1 MKDIHDLIIKINTET
16 SILVLGQEYEAGNY
30 VTALKN
36 ILPDSQRKNIFPNGE
51 VKKYSEV
58 IDTIIDYC
66 EDEIDQKE
74 ELLKNII
81 KAEKSIDDNR
91 FSLLKSMGWC
101 GVVTSLMNQLPGFL
115 EFRSV
120 LNRLDVKND
129 YFSRRNPCITYL
141 FGKAGSEKY
150 NMPMTFEE
158 KMLVQASKNEFWNR
172 ITTRLKMSGV
182 LVIDGWNPFFDWLT
196 LDDLN
201 SLISFPKN
209 SVYIFGVSD
218 EMKKI
223 RQIEKLVSK
232 NIVVLYE
239 KSLYDSLCEAGYN
252 NFEFETNDEYLD
264 DEGVDITIESV
275 FDKAEYSIEHLSY
288 QIINQLD
295 PSISVLDNTILDNP
309 NYIDREE
316 YFLRFLSTKNG
327 IPLWGGYASGFY
339 FSRDID
345 DELLEKVEKQLKN
358 IDPAKNKVVILE
370 GNNSS
375 GKSATLGYLAYR
387 IRCMKKYPVIYITS
401 SMKEKEQYDDLERL
415 IKNHINAKMGARK
428 TVIIWDKNTY
438 GKDEVYENMR
448 KNLEECNVV
457 IVGSRYIV
465 DDKSVESNGKFQIVT
480 LDDYLHEETELNFLH
495 KTLQSI
501 SQKYADNFDMII
513 KKISN
518 VSNEVRDSYNKYRF
532 DSFADKGNWFL
543 LIFNRLFEELH
554 DIQKRS
560 VGSES
565 NLAKKS
571 FVQYLNDYSG
581 EMYTQET
588 FFKMYDIL
596 GVSKPD
602 NTDSYKDSV
611 SKIFNMI
618 AVAGKYGLELPAMIV
633 FRTYENLV
641 GNWQNFIQNIKQ
653 SSVMRMDL
661 HEDGVMMIHFRRALE
676 ASLFLEQQVDSY
688 EDLLELEV
696 DSLLTIIRNTNFY
709 DMDGVDSEALQV
721 VNLIRKFGPNGPEP
735 TKYKKY
741 FYKIAEIINEVNG
754 EINDEAILVAS
765 HMVREAFEGDSK
777 NSNENKI
784 LLDARNRLRKA
795 INQYGNRTKSQQLIR
810 LKVELSANLLK
821 SISSDGCITT
831 KERNVF
837 EEIESYLES
846 AMEENIT
853 RFSAGVFLDAGLRVY
868 NIENNSRNKA
878 KILSRMLQIVD
889 DINDMKFSAF
899 GENIHG
905 KILTVLS
912 YAKKYDEIEDENK
925 RLLEEGSD
933 VGIYRKAMTILN
945 DYSPINT
952 PNENERIRIS
962 SAIKVLEENFQIVK
976 NKPRSLYLY
985 IRLLWIQLTG
995 KAPFTEKQF
1004 VALSEENWQKISYLC
1019 ECYINNE
1026 ESRKR
1031 PLPFFIMEMDMFR
1044 TGNIKA
1050 FKEITGIT
1058 REFRNSFSAYIT
1070 YAVLCDENSNPVKE
1084 DIQVKR
1090 SSNRRSIFSATFNNL
1105 KYEGVEAHF
1114 KDSNFKDIIDIYDG
1128 KKIKSALI
1136 GFNLYGVV
1144 VYGEN
1149 DLYGQIGGKK

>member
-316 YFLRFLSTKNG
+316 YFLRFLSTENG

-375 GKSATLGYLAYR
+375 GKSATLA
-387 IRCMKKYPVIYITS
+387 
-401 SMKEKEQYDDLERL
+401 
-415 IKNHINAKMGARK
+415 
-428 TVIIWDKNTY
+428 
-438 GKDEVYENMR
+438 
-448 KNLEECNVV
+448 
-457 IVGSRYIV
+457 
-465 DDKSVESNGKFQIVT
+465 
-480 LDDYLHEETELNFLH
+480 
-495 KTLQSI
+495 
-501 SQKYADNFDMII
+501 
-513 KKISN
+513 
-518 VSNEVRDSYNKYRF
+518 
-532 DSFADKGNWFL
+532 
-543 LIFNRLFEELH
+543 
-554 DIQKRS
+554 
-560 VGSES
+560 
-565 NLAKKS
+565 
-571 FVQYLNDYSG
+571 
-581 EMYTQET
+581 
-588 FFKMYDIL
+588 
-596 GVSKPD
+596 
-602 NTDSYKDSV
+602 
-611 SKIFNMI
+611 
-618 AVAGKYGLELPAMIV
+618 
-633 FRTYENLV
+633 
-641 GNWQNFIQNIKQ
+641 
-653 SSVMRMDL
+653 
-661 HEDGVMMIHFRRALE
+661 
-676 ASLFLEQQVDSY
+676 
-688 EDLLELEV
+688 
-696 DSLLTIIRNTNFY
+696 
-709 DMDGVDSEALQV
+709 
-721 VNLIRKFGPNGPEP
+721 
-735 TKYKKY
+735 
-741 FYKIAEIINEVNG
+741 
-754 EINDEAILVAS
+754 
-765 HMVREAFEGDSK
+765 
-777 NSNENKI
+777 
-784 LLDARNRLRKA
+784 
-795 INQYGNRTKSQQLIR
+795 
-810 LKVELSANLLK
+810 
-821 SISSDGCITT
+821 
-831 KERNVF
+831 
-837 EEIESYLES
+837 
-846 AMEENIT
+846 
-853 RFSAGVFLDAGLRVY
+853 
-868 NIENNSRNKA
+868 
-878 KILSRMLQIVD
+878 
-889 DINDMKFSAF
+889 
-899 GENIHG
+899 
-905 KILTVLS
+905 
-912 YAKKYDEIEDENK
+912 
-925 RLLEEGSD
+925 
-933 VGIYRKAMTILN
+933 
-945 DYSPINT
+945 
-952 PNENERIRIS
+952 
-962 SAIKVLEENFQIVK
+962 
-976 NKPRSLYLY
+976 
-985 IRLLWIQLTG
+985 
-995 KAPFTEKQF
+995 
-1004 VALSEENWQKISYLC
+1004 
-1019 ECYINNE
+1019 
-1026 ESRKR
+1026 
-1031 PLPFFIMEMDMFR
+1031 
-1044 TGNIKA
+1044 
-1050 FKEITGIT
+1050 
-1058 REFRNSFSAYIT
+1058 
-1070 YAVLCDENSNPVKE
+1070 
-1084 DIQVKR
+1084 
-1090 SSNRRSIFSATFNNL
+1090 
-1105 KYEGVEAHF
+1105 
-1114 KDSNFKDIIDIYDG
+1114 
-1128 KKIKSALI
+1128 
-1136 GFNLYGVV
+1136 
-1144 VYGEN
+1144 
-1149 DLYGQIGGKK
+1149 